1 MYVSGDARGTE
12 LDAFR
17 KIVRWAK
24 TVGKIQLP
32 SVEVLVGMH
41 NKFKFRLRSYAEDR
55 DVTVWTGDLGNLVIL
70 NCWTQIHFFTQKFNP
85 M

>member
-1 MYVSGDARGTE
+1 MSAVTRVARS
-12 LDAFR
+12 LRDAFR

-55 DVTVWTGDLGNLVIL
+55 DVTVWTGDLGNLVIFKL
-70 NCWTQIHFFTQKFNP
+70 LDTDSFFYTEI
-85 M
+85 